1 MHFDY
6 KFYLST
12 RTFISTATSFA
23 LAAIC
28 NLSRLHLPELA
39 QLAKGKNP
47 VEPSTVSDADESN
60 NKLSALSV
68 ESKSSLVSGCQY
80 NKDTASM
87 NSC

>member
-28 NLSRLHLPELA
+28 NLSRVHLLELA
-39 QLAKGKNP
+39 HLAKEKNS
-47 VEPSTVSDADESN
+47 VEPTTVSDAYESN
-60 NKLSALSV
+60 NKLSVLSAENRLPV
-68 ESKSSLVSGCQY
+68 QQRHCKYE
-80 NKDTASM
+80 T
-87 NSC
+87 